1 MDYRNDNSE
10 GRNSKMLIAAL
21 VLFMISVMVLAGLGF
36 YILSDKNDSPK
47 VQDEQSQSANVSS
60 TMEATTQTITTTATT
75 TALAQVNTQPAM
87 EESESKTTRSATNNY
102 YIIDGSDSRYV
113 TVSDLEG
120 MSTWELKCARN
131 EIYARHGRKF
141 DNSGLQNYFNS
152 QAWYSGTVS
161 ASSFKED
168 TLNKYEKSNIEFIK
182 KYEDGNVTDTG
193 SDYND
198 YYILPYSDTSYVS
211 DNDLYGLS
219 KIELKRARNEI
230 YARHGR
236 RFDNQEL
243 QKYFDSQS
251 WYSGTVSPSD
261 FSESV
266 LNKYEKA
273 NLATIKEYEDSQY

>member
-36 YILSDKNDSPK
+36 YILSDKNDSTK

-60 TMEATTQTITTTATT
+60 TMEATTQTITTTAT

-131 EIYARHGRKF
+131 EIYARHGR
-141 DNSGLQNYFNS
+141 
-152 QAWYSGTVS
+152 
-161 ASSFKED
+161 
-168 TLNKYEKSNIEFIK
+168 
-182 KYEDGNVTDTG
+182 
-193 SDYND
+193 
-198 YYILPYSDTSYVS
+198 
-211 DNDLYGLS
+211 
-219 KIELKRARNEI
+219 
-230 YARHGR
+230 